1 MENLK
6 FHYDEEDKKF
16 ATLCGEKVEL
26 VRIVA
31 DRDIKNP
38 FCDVKAGDLGGY
50 IVRGTLCDEGESW
63 VDQNSTVGSNCFVGG
78 NGLVSNSILVHDVLV
93 GGEGAIVDSQ
103 INPTRMTTVHAG
115 GKIVKSKIKG
125 NCFLSGEAR
134 IDTCDIKGG
143 DLTMTDDAKLV
154 FCVVKATSSE
164 GLSMFG
170 DLTLRAKTITGF
182 GPINYSDKV
191 EIEDEA
197 KIRL

>member
-16 ATLCGEKVEL
+16 ATLYGEKVEL

-63 VDQNSTVGSNCFVGG
+63 IDENSIVGTNCFVGG
-78 NGLVSNSILVHDVLV
+78 NGFVSNSILVHDVRI

-103 INPTRMTTVHAG
+103 INPSIMTTVHAC
-115 GKIVKSKIKG
+115 GKIVFTAEDAEREGIGGKG
-125 NCFLSGEAR
+125 E
-134 IDTCDIKGG
+134 KVV
-143 DLTMTDDAKLV
+143 LV
-154 FCVVKATSSE
+154 RLETSPE
-164 GLSMFG
+164 
-170 DLTLRAKTITGF
+170 DITGMKA
-182 GPINYSDKV
+182 SQ
-191 EIEDEA
+191 
-197 KIRL
+197 

>member
-38 FCDVKAGDLGGY
+38 FCDVRAGDLGGY

-63 VDQNSTVGSNCFVGG
+63 IDENSIVGTNCFVGG
-78 NGLVSNSILVHDVLV
+78 NGFVSNSILVHDVRI

-103 INPTRMTTVHAG
+103 INPSIMTTVHG
-115 GKIVKSKIKG
+115 CGKIVKSKIKG

-134 IDTCDIKGG
+134 VDTCDIKGG
-143 DLTMTDDAKLV
+143 DLTMTDDTNLF

-170 DLTLRAKTITGF
+170 DLSSRAKTITGW

-191 EIEDEA
+191 EIEDKA
-197 KIRL
+197 KIKL